1 MDVAFGR
8 RSVVARISPG
18 GHLEAPESAAEVA
31 PGSPG
36 ADFSPAEE
44 KYELVGEIGSGGM
57 GEVMLVHDR
66 DLRREV
72 AMKLI
77 REEHGGN
84 PAMRRRF
91 VAEAQATSQLE
102 HPGIPPVHDI
112 GVTPDGKVYFTMKVV
127 RGKTLAQVLKEL
139 FLGGKEAR
147 LGFNLHKLASVLEQ
161 MSEAVHFAH
170 EKGIVHRDL
179 KPENVLLGEYGEVH
193 VMDWGIAKVATS
205 SGEEDTDHAPDV
217 VHTVES
223 DSAADGALLTQ
234 MGTVKG
240 TIPYMSPE
248 QARGEP
254 LDRRADVYALGAILY
269 EMLTLHPAYSGGGVQ
284 LLLKVR
290 EGQFPDVA
298 TRNPRRPVPE
308 ALAAVCRR
316 AMSKDVAERY
326 ATAREFGDALR
337 RFLDGRAEKERR
349 HKEAEALAAQGRE
362 SMAKFA
368 AARAAMDDAERAAE
382 AQALA
387 FKPWQ
392 PRAEKRPL
400 AEARRRVTAS
410 RRDAALA
417 FAETTRL
424 LEGALLAE
432 PENAT
437 ARALLAEVWK
447 SRLAEAELR
456 GVGDDA
462 AHALTMVRRYDDG
475 RLAALLAGDGSL
487 ELTSDPPGAEVTL
500 HRYED
505 DDGVLVPD
513 AGHVLGATPLPAV
526 ALPMGSYLAVLRR
539 PGYADVRY
547 PVHIA
552 RNRAWRGNVKMRTQR
567 EIGTGFVYV
576 PGGPFV
582 YGEGKDAKILELP
595 DFIIAEKPVTFADWA
610 EFLSAVEKDEG
621 LEAAKELVPNVRG
634 DGDYMERRE
643 DGRWA
648 PLPNN
653 VEGPAR
659 ERCLKE
665 HGPDFEMQL
674 PLAGVT
680 WHDAVA
686 YCAWK
691 TKVTGKQWRL
701 PTEEERE
708 KAARGVDGR
717 AFPWG
722 DAADPTLGKCQD
734 SRNERSQPEPVGCF
748 PTATSVYGVIDASGN
763 SWDWTDSWWDAAA
776 ALRVIRGGSWNIAV
790 GILRCA
796 LRGRGDPGFRS
807 TSIGFR
813 PARTV

>member
-1 MDVAFGR
+1 MDFAFGR
-8 RSVVARISPG
+8 RSVVARISFG
-18 GHLEAPESAAEVA
+18 GHHEVPDSAAEVRPEA
-31 PGSPG
+31 PA
-36 ADFSPAEE
+36 ADFAPAEE
-44 KYELVGEIGSGGM
+44 KYVFVAEIGSGGM

-72 AMKLI
+72 AMKVI
-77 REEHGGN
+77 RGDGAASAE
-84 PAMRRRF
+84 MTRRF

-127 RGKTLAQVLKEL
+127 RGETLSGVLKKL
-139 FLGGKEAR
+139 VLGAKETRAAYS
-147 LGFNLHKLASVLEQ
+147 LHKLASVLERVT
-161 MSEAVHFAH
+161 EALHFAH
-170 EKGIVHRDL
+170 ERGIVHRDL
-179 KPENVLLGEYGEVH
+179 KPENLMLGEFGEVH
-193 VMDWGIAKVATS
+193 VMDWGIAKVRPA
-205 SGEEDTDHAPDV
+205 SGGDRDAEADV
-217 VHTVES
+217 VHTVET
-223 DSAADGALLTQ
+223 DGLAHGATRTQ
-234 MGTVKG
+234 AGTVTG

-248 QARGEP
+248 QARGET
-254 LDRRADVYALGAILY
+254 LDRRSDVYALGAILY
-269 EMLTLHPAYSGGGVQ
+269 EMLTLQPAYSGGGVQ

-290 EGQFPDVA
+290 EGEFPDVA

-308 ALAAVCRR
+308 SLADLCRR
-316 AMSKDVAERY
+316 AMAKDPAARP
-326 ATAREFGDALR
+326 ATAREFGDELR
-337 RFLDGRAEKERR
+337 AWLDGRAEKERR

-362 SMAKFA
+362 SLGKFA
-368 AARAAMDDAERAAE
+368 AARAATDDAERAAE
-382 AQALA
+382 AMAPQ

-400 AEARRRVTAS
+400 ADARRRVTES

-432 PENAT
+432 SDNAT
-437 ARALLAEVWK
+437 ARALLTELWK

-456 GVGDDA
+456 GVADDA

-487 ELTSDPPGAEVTL
+487 ELASDPPGAEVTL
-500 HRYED
+500 HRFED

-513 AGHVLGATPLPAV
+513 TGRVLGATPLPAV
-526 ALPMGSYLAVLRR
+526 SLPMGSYLAVLRR

-552 RNRAWRGNVKMRTQR
+552 RNRAWRGTVKLRMQR

-595 DFIIAEKPVTFADWA
+595 DFVISDKPVTFGDWA
-610 EFLSAVEKDEG
+610 EFLTAVEEEQG
-621 LEAAKELVPNVRG
+621 LDAARKLVPSVRG

-643 DGRWA
+643 DGTWVA
-648 PLPNN
+648 LPIN
-653 VEGPAR
+653 VDGSAR

-665 HGPDFEMQL
+665 HGPGFELRL
-674 PLAGVT
+674 PVAGVS

-691 TKVTGKQWRL
+691 TKTTGKPWRL

-722 DAADPTLGKCQD
+722 EAADPTLGKCQD

-748 PTATSVYGVIDASGN
+748 PTATSVYGMIDASGN
-763 SWDWTDSWWDAAA
+763 TWDWTDSWRDAGATR
-776 ALRVIRGGSWNIAV
+776 RVLRGGSWNGAI
-790 GILRCA
+790 GPLRCTT
-796 LRGRGDPGFRS
+796 RNRNDPGARY
-807 TSIGFR
+807 TNIGFR